1 MEQTQFVEEI
11 AVITHCFGL
20 FVEEIILSHSMYS
33 GSTELLLPKYVEESV
48 STICGRNNTH
58 LQRVAAV
65 AECYFFRNLWKF
77 CSNSQ

>member
-11 AVITHCFGL
+11 AVITHCFGF

-48 STICGRNNTH
+48 STI
-58 LQRVAAV
+58 
-65 AECYFFRNLWKF
+65 
-77 CSNSQ
+77 